1 MKREVILSVIMLVIG
16 FILSS
21 ICQCGSKPQ
30 PSEEVSKGGKVVNY
44 QLDSICYGSFDIELL
59 SKKEVKSAVDKK
71 IASEIG
77 MPRSSVESKMG
88 LTIATTDTVKLKQE
102 EESIYIYKDR
112 WLDAKVNLYDSTMT
126 YKARDSLSQ
135 YIERIYKHKFLFWKW
150 GTKGYR
156 VHIINHNPNSKIEYA
171 DYIRVGE

>member
-1 MKREVILSVIMLVIG
+1 MKRQIILSVIMVL
-16 FILSS
+16 
-21 ICQCGSKPQ
+21 ICFAISVTIQCDSKPQ
-30 PSEEVSKGGKVVNY
+30 LSRADSNSDKILNF
-44 QLDSICYGSFDIELL
+44 QLDSFNYGSFEVEIL
-59 SKKEVKSAVDKK
+59 SKRDVKKAVDKA
-71 IASEIG
+71 IASDIG

-88 LTIATTDTVKLKQE
+88 LSIATTDTVKLTQKA
-102 EESIYIYKDR
+102 ESIYIYKDR

>member
-1 MKREVILSVIMLVIG
+1 MKREIILSGIMVLICFAISVTIQCDREPQ
-16 FILSS
+16 LSRADS
-21 ICQCGSKPQ
+21 NSD
-30 PSEEVSKGGKVVNY
+30 KVPNF
-44 QLDSICYGSFDIELL
+44 QLDSFNYGSFEVEIL
-59 SKKEVKSAVDKK
+59 SKRDVKKAVDKA
-71 IASEIG
+71 IASDIS

-88 LTIATTDTVKLKQE
+88 LSIATTDTVKLTQK

-126 YKARDSLSQ
+126 YRARDSLSQ

-150 GTKGYR
+150 GTKGYK

>member
-1 MKREVILSVIMLVIG
+1 MRREIILSVIMLVIG

-21 ICQCGSKPQ
+21 ICKCGSQPQ
-30 PSEEVSKGGKVVNY
+30 PNKAESNGGKVVNY
-44 QLDSICYGSFDIELL
+44 QLDSICYASFDVKVL
-59 SKKEVKSAVDKK
+59 SKKEVKSAVDKT

-88 LTIATTDTVKLKQE
+88 LTIATTDTVKLTQK

>member
-1 MKREVILSVIMLVIG
+1 MLVIG
-16 FILSS
+16 FVISS
-21 ICQCGSKPQ
+21 ICQCGSQPQ
-30 PSEEVSKGGKVVNY
+30 LSRADSNSDKILNF
-44 QLDSICYGSFDIELL
+44 QLDSFNYGSFEVEIL
-59 SKKEVKSAVDKK
+59 SKRDVKKAVDKA
-71 IASEIG
+71 IASDIG

-88 LTIATTDTVKLKQE
+88 LSIATTDTVKLTQKA
-102 EESIYIYKDR
+102 ESIYIYKDR

-126 YKARDSLSQ
+126 YRARDSLSQ

>member
-1 MKREVILSVIMLVIG
+1 MKRQIILSVIMVLICFAISVTIQCDSEPQ
-16 FILSS
+16 LSRADS
-21 ICQCGSKPQ
+21 NSD
-30 PSEEVSKGGKVVNY
+30 KVLNF
-44 QLDSICYGSFDIELL
+44 QLDSFNYGSFEVEIL
-59 SKKEVKSAVDKK
+59 SKRDVKKAVDKA
-71 IASEIG
+71 IASDIG

-88 LTIATTDTVKLKQE
+88 LSIATTDTVKLTQKA
-102 EESIYIYKDR
+102 ESIYIYKDR

>member
-1 MKREVILSVIMLVIG
+1 MLVIG

-59 SKKEVKSAVDKK
+59 SKKKVKSAVDKK

-88 LTIATTDTVKLKQE
+88 LTIATTDTVKLTQK

-126 YKARDSLSQ
+126 YRARDSLSQ

>member
-59 SKKEVKSAVDKK
+59 SKKEVKSAVDKN

-88 LTIATTDTVKLKQE
+88 LSIATTDTVKLTQK

-126 YKARDSLSQ
+126 YRARDSLSQ

>member
-1 MKREVILSVIMLVIG
+1 MTREIILSVIMLVIG

-21 ICQCGSKPQ
+21 ICQCGSQPQ
-30 PSEEVSKGGKVVNY
+30 PSKADSNGDKVVNY
-44 QLDSICYGSFDIELL
+44 QLDSICYGSFDVKVLR
-59 SKKEVKSAVDKK
+59 KKEVKSAVDKT

-88 LTIATTDTVKLKQE
+88 LTIATTDTVKLTQM

-126 YKARDSLSQ
+126 YRARDSLSQ

>member
-1 MKREVILSVIMLVIG
+1 MVLICFAISVTIQCDREPQLSRAD
-16 FILSS
+16 SNS
-21 ICQCGSKPQ
+21 D
-30 PSEEVSKGGKVVNY
+30 KVLNF
-44 QLDSICYGSFDIELL
+44 QLDSFNYGSFEVSVLG
-59 SKKEVKSAVDKK
+59 KKEVKSAVDKK

-88 LTIATTDTVKLKQE
+88 LTIATTDSVKLTQQT
-102 EESIYIYKDR
+102 ESIYIYKDR

-135 YIERIYKHKFLFWKW
+135 YVERIYKHKFLFWKW

>member
-1 MKREVILSVIMLVIG
+1 MLVIG

-21 ICQCGSKPQ
+21 ICKSGSQPQ
-30 PSEEVSKGGKVVNY
+30 PSEAVRNGGKVVNY
-44 QLDSICYGSFDIELL
+44 QLDSICYGSFDVKVLR
-59 SKKEVKSAVDKK
+59 KKEVKSAVDKN

>member
-1 MKREVILSVIMLVIG
+1 MVLICFAISVTIQCDSEPQLSRTD
-16 FILSS
+16 SNS
-21 ICQCGSKPQ
+21 D
-30 PSEEVSKGGKVVNY
+30 KVLNF
-44 QLDSICYGSFDIELL
+44 QLDSFNYGSFEVEIL
-59 SKKEVKSAVDKK
+59 SKRDVKKAVDKA
-71 IASEIG
+71 IASDIG
-77 MPRSSVESKMG
+77 MPRSSIESKMG
-88 LTIATTDTVKLKQE
+88 LSIATTDTVKLTQKA
-102 EESIYIYKDR
+102 ESIYIYKDR

-126 YKARDSLSQ
+126 YRARDSLSQ

>member
-1 MKREVILSVIMLVIG
+1 MLVIG
-16 FILSS
+16 FVLSS
-21 ICQCGSKPQ
+21 ICQCGSQTQ
-30 PSEEVSKGGKVVNY
+30 PNKADSNGGKVVNF
-44 QLDSICYGSFDIELL
+44 QLDSICYGSFDVNIL
-59 SKKEVKSAVDKK
+59 SKKEVKSAVNKK

-88 LTIATTDTVKLKQE
+88 LTIATTDTVKLTQK

-126 YKARDSLSQ
+126 YRARDSLSQ

>member
-1 MKREVILSVIMLVIG
+1 MKRVIILSVIMVLICFAISVTIQCDSEPQ
-16 FILSS
+16 LSRTDS
-21 ICQCGSKPQ
+21 NSD
-30 PSEEVSKGGKVVNY
+30 KVLNF
-44 QLDSICYGSFDIELL
+44 QLDSFNYGSFEVEIL
-59 SKKEVKSAVDKK
+59 SKRDVKKAVDKA

-88 LTIATTDTVKLKQE
+88 LTIATTDTVKLTQKT
-102 EESIYIYKDR
+102 ESIYIYKDR

>member
-1 MKREVILSVIMLVIG
+1 MFVIG
-16 FILSS
+16 FFLSS
-21 ICQCGSKPQ
+21 IRHCGSQ
-30 PSEEVSKGGKVVNY
+30 PVMSKAGSNSDKVLNF
-44 QLDSICYGSFDIELL
+44 QLDSFSYGSFEVEIL
-59 SKKEVKSAVDKK
+59 SKRDVKKAVDKA

-88 LTIATTDTVKLKQE
+88 LSIATTDTVKLTQKT
-102 EESIYIYKDR
+102 ESIYIYKDK

-126 YKARDSLSQ
+126 YRARDSLSQ

>member
-1 MKREVILSVIMLVIG
+1 MKREIILSGIMVLICFAISVTIQCDREPQ
-16 FILSS
+16 LSRADS
-21 ICQCGSKPQ
+21 NSD
-30 PSEEVSKGGKVVNY
+30 KVLNF
-44 QLDSICYGSFDIELL
+44 QLDSCSYGSFEVEILCKRDV
-59 SKKEVKSAVDKK
+59 KKAVDKA

-88 LTIATTDTVKLKQE
+88 LSIATTDTVKLTQKA
-102 EESIYIYKDR
+102 ESIYIYKDR

-135 YIERIYKHKFLFWKW
+135 YVERIYKHKFLFWKW

>member
-1 MKREVILSVIMLVIG
+1 MIRQIILSVIMFVIG
-16 FILSS
+16 FFLSS
-21 ICQCGSKPQ
+21 IRHCGSQ
-30 PSEEVSKGGKVVNY
+30 PVMSKAGSYGGKVANY
-44 QLDSICYGSFDIELL
+44 QFDSICYGSFDVTVLG
-59 SKKEVKSAVDKK
+59 KKEVKSAVDKK

-88 LTIATTDTVKLKQE
+88 LTIATTDTVKLTQK

-126 YKARDSLSQ
+126 YRARDSLSQ

>member
-1 MKREVILSVIMLVIG
+1 MLVIG

-44 QLDSICYGSFDIELL
+44 QLDSICYSSFDVTVLG
-59 SKKEVKSAVDKK
+59 KKVVKSAVDKK

-88 LTIATTDTVKLKQE
+88 LTIATTDTVKLTQK

-126 YKARDSLSQ
+126 YRARDSLSQ

-171 DYIRVGE
+171 DYIRVGD

>member
-1 MKREVILSVIMLVIG
+1 MKRQIILSVIMVLICFAISVTIQCDSEPQ
-16 FILSS
+16 LSRADS
-21 ICQCGSKPQ
+21 NSD
-30 PSEEVSKGGKVVNY
+30 KVLNF
-44 QLDSICYGSFDIELL
+44 QLDSFNYGSFEVEIL
-59 SKKEVKSAVDKK
+59 SKRDVKKAVDKA
-71 IASEIG
+71 IASDIG

-88 LTIATTDTVKLKQE
+88 LSIATTDTVKLTQKA
-102 EESIYIYKDR
+102 ESIYIYKDR

-135 YIERIYKHKFLFWKW
+135 YIERIYRHKFLFWKW

>member
-1 MKREVILSVIMLVIG
+1 MIRQIILSVVMLVIG
-16 FILSS
+16 FVISS
-21 ICQCGSKPQ
+21 ICQCGSQPQ
-30 PSEEVSKGGKVVNY
+30 LSKAGSNGGKVVNY
-44 QLDSICYGSFDIELL
+44 QLDSIHYGSFEVTVLG
-59 SKKEVKSAVDKK
+59 KKEVKSAVDKA

-88 LTIATTDTVKLKQE
+88 LSIATTETVKLTQKT
-102 EESIYIYKDR
+102 ESIYIYKDK

-126 YKARDSLSQ
+126 YRARDSLSQ

>member
-1 MKREVILSVIMLVIG
+1 MVLICFAISVTIQCDSEPQLSRAD
-16 FILSS
+16 SNS
-21 ICQCGSKPQ
+21 D
-30 PSEEVSKGGKVVNY
+30 KVLNF
-44 QLDSICYGSFDIELL
+44 QLDSFNYGSFEVEIL
-59 SKKEVKSAVDKK
+59 SKRDVKKAVDKA
-71 IASEIG
+71 IASDIG

-88 LTIATTDTVKLKQE
+88 LSIATTDTVKLTQKA
-102 EESIYIYKDR
+102 ESIYIYKDR

-135 YIERIYKHKFLFWKW
+135 YIERVYKHKFLFWKW
-150 GTKGYR
+150 GTKGYK

>member
-1 MKREVILSVIMLVIG
+1 MLVIG
-16 FILSS
+16 FVISS
-21 ICQCGSKPQ
+21 ICQCGSQPQ
-30 PSEEVSKGGKVVNY
+30 LSRADSNSDKILNF
-44 QLDSICYGSFDIELL
+44 QLDSFNYGSFEVEIL
-59 SKKEVKSAVDKK
+59 SKRDVKKAVDKA
-71 IASEIG
+71 IASDIG

-88 LTIATTDTVKLKQE
+88 LSIATTDTVKLTQKA
-102 EESIYIYKDR
+102 ESIYIYKDR

-135 YIERIYKHKFLFWKW
+135 YIERIYRHKFLFWKW

>member
-59 SKKEVKSAVDKK
+59 SKKEVKSAVDKT

-77 MPRSSVESKMG
+77 MPRSSVESKMA
-88 LTIATTDTVKLKQE
+88 LSIATTDTVKLTQK

-126 YKARDSLSQ
+126 YRARDSLSQ

-150 GTKGYR
+150 GTKGYK

>member
-1 MKREVILSVIMLVIG
+1 MIRQIILSVVMLVIG
-16 FILSS
+16 FVISS
-21 ICQCGSKPQ
+21 ICQCGSQPQ
-30 PSEEVSKGGKVVNY
+30 PNKAESNGGKVVNY
-44 QLDSICYGSFDIELL
+44 QLDSICYGSFDVKVL
-59 SKKEVKSAVDKK
+59 SKKEVKSAVDKT

-88 LTIATTDTVKLKQE
+88 LTIATTDTVKLTQK

-126 YKARDSLSQ
+126 YRARDSLSQ
-135 YIERIYKHKFLFWKW
+135 YIERIYKHRFLWWKW
-150 GTKGYR
+150 GTKGYK
-156 VHIINHNPNSKIEYA
+156 VHIVNHNPHSKIDYA

>member
-1 MKREVILSVIMLVIG
+1 MKRQIILSVIMVLICFAISVTIQCDSEPQLSRADSNSDK
-16 FILSS
+16 IL
-21 ICQCGSKPQ
+21 
-30 PSEEVSKGGKVVNY
+30 NF
-44 QLDSICYGSFDIELL
+44 QLDSFNYGSFEVEIL
-59 SKKEVKSAVDKK
+59 SKRDVKKAVDKA
-71 IASEIG
+71 IASDIG

-88 LTIATTDTVKLKQE
+88 LSIATTDTVKLTQKA
-102 EESIYIYKDR
+102 ESIYIYKDR
-112 WLDAKVNLYDSTMT
+112 WLDAKVNLYDSTIT

>member
-1 MKREVILSVIMLVIG
+1 MKREIILSVIMLVIG
-16 FILSS
+16 FAVSTTIQCDSQPQLSRADS
-21 ICQCGSKPQ
+21 NGDNVIT
-30 PSEEVSKGGKVVNY
+30 Y
-44 QLDSICYGSFDIELL
+44 QLDSFSYGSFDVEVL
-59 SKKEVKSAVDKK
+59 SKRDVKKAVDKA

-77 MPRSSVESKMG
+77 MPRSSVESKMA
-88 LTIATTDTVKLKQE
+88 LTIATTDTVKLTQKT
-102 EESIYIYKDR
+102 ESIYIYKDR

-135 YIERIYKHKFLFWKW
+135 YIQRIYKHKFLFWKW

>member
-1 MKREVILSVIMLVIG
+1 MVLICFAISVTIQCDSEPQLSRTD
-16 FILSS
+16 SNS
-21 ICQCGSKPQ
+21 D
-30 PSEEVSKGGKVVNY
+30 KVLNF
-44 QLDSICYGSFDIELL
+44 QLDSFNYGSFEVEIL
-59 SKKEVKSAVDKK
+59 SKRDVKKAVDKA
-71 IASEIG
+71 IASDIG

-88 LTIATTDTVKLKQE
+88 LSIATTDTVKLTQK

-112 WLDAKVNLYDSTMT
+112 WLDAKINLYDSTMT

>member
-1 MKREVILSVIMLVIG
+1 MKRVI
-16 FILSS
+16 ILSS
-21 ICQCGSKPQ
+21 IMVLICFAISVTIQCDREPQ
-30 PSEEVSKGGKVVNY
+30 LSRADSNSDKVLNF
-44 QLDSICYGSFDIELL
+44 QLDSFSYGYFEVEIL
-59 SKKEVKSAVDKK
+59 SKRDVKKAVDKA

-88 LTIATTDTVKLKQE
+88 LSIATTETVKLTQKT
-102 EESIYIYKDR
+102 ESIYIYKDR

-126 YKARDSLSQ
+126 YRARDSLSQ

>member
-1 MKREVILSVIMLVIG
+1 MVFICFAISVTIQCDSEPQLSRAD
-16 FILSS
+16 SNS
-21 ICQCGSKPQ
+21 D
-30 PSEEVSKGGKVVNY
+30 KVLNF
-44 QLDSICYGSFDIELL
+44 QLDSFNYGSFEVEIL
-59 SKKEVKSAVDKK
+59 SKRDVKKAVDKA
-71 IASEIG
+71 IASDIG

-88 LTIATTDTVKLKQE
+88 LSIATTDTVKLTQKA
-102 EESIYIYKDR
+102 ESIYIYKDR

-135 YIERIYKHKFLFWKW
+135 YIERVYKHKFLFWKW

>member
-1 MKREVILSVIMLVIG
+1 MVLICCAISVTIQCDREPQLSRAD
-16 FILSS
+16 SNS
-21 ICQCGSKPQ
+21 D
-30 PSEEVSKGGKVVNY
+30 KVLNF
-44 QLDSICYGSFDIELL
+44 QLDSFNYGSFEVEIL
-59 SKKEVKSAVDKK
+59 SKRDVKKAVDKA

-88 LTIATTDTVKLKQE
+88 LSIATTDTVKLTQKA
-102 EESIYIYKDR
+102 ESIYIYKDR

-135 YIERIYKHKFLFWKW
+135 YIERIYRHKFLFWKW
-150 GTKGYR
+150 CTKGYK

>member
-1 MKREVILSVIMLVIG
+1 MKRQIILSVIMAVIV
-16 FILSS
+16 FAVSTTI
-21 ICQCGSKPQ
+21 QCGSEPQ
-30 PSEEVSKGGKVVNY
+30 LSRADSSSDKVLNF
-44 QLDSICYGSFDIELL
+44 QLDSFNYGSFEVEIL
-59 SKKEVKSAVDKK
+59 SKRDVKKAVDKA
-71 IASEIG
+71 IASDIG

-88 LTIATTDTVKLKQE
+88 LSIATTDTVKLTQKA
-102 EESIYIYKDR
+102 ESIYIYKDR

-126 YKARDSLSQ
+126 YRARDSLSQ

-171 DYIRVGE
+171 DYIRVCE

>member
-1 MKREVILSVIMLVIG
+1 MKRVIILSVIMV
-16 FILSS
+16 FICFAISVTIQCDSEPQLSRADS
-21 ICQCGSKPQ
+21 NSD
-30 PSEEVSKGGKVVNY
+30 KVLNF
-44 QLDSICYGSFDIELL
+44 QLDSFSYGSFEVEIL
-59 SKKEVKSAVDKK
+59 SKRDVKKAVDKA

-88 LTIATTDTVKLKQE
+88 LSIATTDTVKLTQKA
-102 EESIYIYKDR
+102 ESIYIYKDR
-112 WLDAKVNLYDSTMT
+112 WLDAKVNLYDSTIT

>member
-1 MKREVILSVIMLVIG
+1 MVLICFAISVTIQCDREPQLSRAD
-16 FILSS
+16 SNS
-21 ICQCGSKPQ
+21 D
-30 PSEEVSKGGKVVNY
+30 KVLNF
-44 QLDSICYGSFDIELL
+44 QLDSFNYGSFEVEIL
-59 SKKEVKSAVDKK
+59 SKRDVKKAVDKA
-71 IASEIG
+71 IASDIG

-88 LTIATTDTVKLKQE
+88 LSIATTDTVKLTQKA
-102 EESIYIYKDR
+102 ESIYIYKDR

-126 YKARDSLSQ
+126 YRARDSLSQ

>member
-1 MKREVILSVIMLVIG
+1 MKRVIILSVIMLVIG

-21 ICQCGSKPQ
+21 ICKCGSQPQ
-30 PSEEVSKGGKVVNY
+30 PSKADSNGGKVVNY
-44 QLDSICYGSFDIELL
+44 QLDSICYGSFDVKVL
-59 SKKEVKSAVDKK
+59 SKKEVKSAVDKT

-88 LTIATTDTVKLKQE
+88 LTIATTDTVKLTQM

-126 YKARDSLSQ
+126 YRARDSLSQ

>member
-1 MKREVILSVIMLVIG
+1 MKREI
-16 FILSS
+16 ILSS
-21 ICQCGSKPQ
+21 IMVLICFAISVTIQCDREPQ
-30 PSEEVSKGGKVVNY
+30 LSRADSNSDKVLNF
-44 QLDSICYGSFDIELL
+44 QLDSFNYGSFEVEIL
-59 SKKEVKSAVDKK
+59 SKRDVKKAVDKA
-71 IASEIG
+71 IASDIG

-88 LTIATTDTVKLKQE
+88 LSIATTDTVKLTQKA
-102 EESIYIYKDR
+102 ESIYIYKDR

-171 DYIRVGE
+171 EYIRVGE

>member
-1 MKREVILSVIMLVIG
+1 MKRVIILSVIMLVIG

-59 SKKEVKSAVDKK
+59 SKKEVKSAVDKN

-88 LTIATTDTVKLKQE
+88 LTIATTDTVKLTQK

-126 YKARDSLSQ
+126 YRARDSLSQ

>member
-1 MKREVILSVIMLVIG
+1 MKRQIILSVIMVLICFAISVTIQCDSEPQ
-16 FILSS
+16 LSRADS
-21 ICQCGSKPQ
+21 NSD
-30 PSEEVSKGGKVVNY
+30 KVLNF
-44 QLDSICYGSFDIELL
+44 QLDSFNYGSFEVEIL
-59 SKKEVKSAVDKK
+59 SKRDVKKAVDKA
-71 IASEIG
+71 IASDIG

-88 LTIATTDTVKLKQE
+88 LSIATTDTVKLTQKA
-102 EESIYIYKDR
+102 ESIYIYKDR

-135 YIERIYKHKFLFWKW
+135 YIERVYKHKFLFWKW

>member
-1 MKREVILSVIMLVIG
+1 MVVIG
-16 FILSS
+16 FFISS
-21 ICQCGSKPQ
+21 IRHCGSQ
-30 PSEEVSKGGKVVNY
+30 PVMSKAGSYGGKVANY
-44 QLDSICYGSFDIELL
+44 QFDSICYGSFDVTVLG
-59 SKKEVKSAVDKK
+59 KKEVKSAVDKE

-88 LTIATTDTVKLKQE
+88 LTIATTDTVKLTQK

-126 YKARDSLSQ
+126 YRARDSLSQ

>member
-1 MKREVILSVIMLVIG
+1 MIRQIILSVVMLVIG
-16 FILSS
+16 FVISS

-44 QLDSICYGSFDIELL
+44 ELDSICYGSFDIELL

-88 LTIATTDTVKLKQE
+88 LTIATTDTVKLTQKT
-102 EESIYIYKDR
+102 ESIYIYKDK

-126 YKARDSLSQ
+126 YRARDSLSQ